1 VRAARG
7 PGKSHAGGGKDGI
20 SPPAR
25 DTEGREGWLG
35 GRSACPQEHAISD
48 PQTSQR
54 TPSPG
59 PSPATALRAASGTDG
74 VVGFRGVLGI
84 KSFRK
89 LWIALSLSS
98 FGDWL
103 GFLAQTSLATS
114 LATSH
119 TFLAKNFS
127 VGIVVF
133 VRLLPAVTLAPLAG
147 ALADR
152 LDRRMT
158 MVIADIGRFSLYVS
172 IPLVHTLW
180 WLFAA
185 TFLIE
190 TLSLFWIPAKEAT
203 VPNLVPR
210 ERLERANQLS
220 LLTTYGSAPV
230 AGGVFAVLGFL
241 TGILASRWPF
251 FTTNQVDLAL
261 YFNASTFLVSAATI
275 FTLHEV
281 SHQGGRRDRAVD
293 ASAGDDHAA
302 RPGVIASIIDGWQ
315 FVGQTKVVRGL
326 VIGMLGAFAA
336 AGVVVGLAKLYV
348 ADLGGGDPGYGLLFG
363 SVFVGLAAGMFLGPR
378 FLGQLSRRRLFA
390 IAITAAGLVLAVTAI
405 IHNLVLVVFGA
416 TLMGACS
423 GVAWVT
429 GYTLLGL
436 EVEDSK
442 RGRTWATLQ
451 SMMQVTLLLMV
462 VAGPFISGAIGLH
475 TLHFQNIVL
484 RADGP
489 SLTLLGAGAI
499 AFVVGIIAYRQ
510 MDDRDVPLW
519 RDLGAALRGHH
530 PLTGRGVTTGFFLA
544 FEGGEGAGKSTQ
556 TRLLADWFAARGYE
570 VVVTREP
577 GATPVGQR
585 LRQLLLDP
593 DTGELSPRAEAL
605 LYASDRAEHVA
616 SVIRPA
622 LARGAVVITDR
633 YVDSSLAYQGA
644 GRDLSMG
651 EVERLSSF
659 ATSGLKPDVTV
670 LLDLR
675 VEDGLARAVSRDDGP
690 DRLEAESLEF
700 HQRVRDAFRELAN
713 TAPDR
718 YLVVDAS
725 LPPDVIH
732 RLIVR
737 RLEPVVPPASSTVQL
752 TAPIKIGRK

>member
-1 VRAARG
+1 MPTA
-7 PGKSHAGGGKDGI
+7 
-20 SPPAR
+20 
-25 DTEGREGWLG
+25 
-35 GRSACPQEHAISD
+35 
-48 PQTSQR
+48 
-54 TPSPG
+54 TPV
-59 PSPATALRAASGTDG
+59 PAT
-74 VVGFRGVLGI
+74 VMGFRGVLQI
-84 KSFRK
+84 KAFRK

-114 LATSH
+114 LAVGH

-127 VGIVVF
+127 VGVVVF

-152 LDRRMT
+152 LDRRRT

-172 IPLVHTLW
+172 IPLVHNLA

-210 ERLERANQLS
+210 ERLEQANQLS
-220 LLTTYGSAPV
+220 LLTTYGSAPI
-230 AGGVFAVLGFL
+230 AGGVFALLGFL
-241 TGILASRWPF
+241 TGILARGIPF
-251 FTTNQVDLAL
+251 CTTNQADLAL
-261 YFNASTFLVSAATI
+261 YFDASTFLVSAATI
-275 FTLHEV
+275 FTLREI
-281 SHQGGRRDRAVD
+281 SHQGGRRKALGADGSGGPAYVQHPSVVR
-293 ASAGDDHAA
+293 
-302 RPGVIASIIDGWQ
+302 SIIDGWQ
-315 FVGQTKVVRGL
+315 FIGQTKVVRGL
-326 VIGMLGAFAA
+326 VLGMLGAFAA
-336 AGVVVGLAKLYV
+336 AGVVVGLAKIYV

-363 SVFVGLAAGMFLGPR
+363 SVFVGLAAGMFLGPK
-378 FLGQLSRRRLFA
+378 FLGQLSRHRLFA
-390 IAITAAGLVLAVTAI
+390 MSITAAGLVLAATAI
-405 IHNLVLVVFGA
+405 VHNLVLVVFGA

-436 EVEDSK
+436 EVEDEK

-475 TLHFQNIVL
+475 TVHFESIVL

-489 SLTLLGAGAI
+489 SLTLLGAGLI
-499 AFVVGIIAYRQ
+499 AFTVGIVAYRQ

-519 RDLGAALRGHH
+519 RDVAAALRGRH
-530 PLTGRGVTTGFFLA
+530 PLTGRGVATGYFLA

-556 TRLLADWFAARGYE
+556 AKLLCRWLEERGYE

-577 GATPVGQR
+577 GATRMGRR
-585 LRQLLLDP
+585 LREMLLDP
-593 DTGELSPRAEAL
+593 ATGELSPRAEAL
-605 LYASDRAEHVA
+605 LYAADRAEHVET
-616 SVIRPA
+616 VIRPA
-622 LARGAVVITDR
+622 LARGAVVVSDR

-644 GRDLSMG
+644 GRDVPTGDVEQLSQ
-651 EVERLSSF
+651 F
-659 ATSGLKPDVTV
+659 ATSGLRPDLTV
-670 LLDLR
+670 LLD
-675 VEDGLARAVSRDDGP
+675 VGVSEGLARTARRDTSP
-690 DRLEAESLEF
+690 DRLEAEGSDF
-700 HQRVRDAFRELAN
+700 HERVRAAFRQLAD
-713 TAPDR
+713 TDPGR

-725 LPPDVIH
+725 MSADLIHSMVLRRIAGELP
-732 RLIVR
+732 
-737 RLEPVVPPASSTVQL
+737 EPSGEAASVSLDDRAEANT
-752 TAPIKIGRK
+752 T

>member
-1 VRAARG
+1 M
-7 PGKSHAGGGKDGI
+7 
-20 SPPAR
+20 
-25 DTEGREGWLG
+25 L
-35 GRSACPQEHAISD
+35 AI
-48 PQTSQR
+48 R
-54 TPSPG
+54 
-59 PSPATALRAASGTDG
+59 
-74 VVGFRGVLGI
+74 
-84 KSFRK
+84 SFRK

-103 GFLAQTSLATS
+103 GFLAQTALAASLAVGHTY
-114 LATSH
+114 LAQ
-119 TFLAKNFS
+119 NFS
-127 VGIVVF
+127 VGVVVF
-133 VRLLPAVTLAPLAG
+133 VRLLPAVLLAPLAG

-152 LDRRMT
+152 LDRRLT

-210 ERLERANQLS
+210 ERLEQANQLS

-230 AGGVFAVLGFL
+230 AALVFSLLSLFTGV
-241 TGILASRWPF
+241 LARAIPF
-251 FTTNQVDLAL
+251 FTTNKVDLAL
-261 YFNASTFLVSAATI
+261 YFDASTFLVSAATI
-275 FTLHEV
+275 FTLREV
-281 SHQGGRRDRAVD
+281 SRQGGRRGA
-293 ASAGDDHAA
+293 AAEHAA
-302 RPGVIASIIDGWQ
+302 SQHPGVLRSIVEGWR
-315 FVGQTKVVRGL
+315 FIGQTKVVRGL

-336 AGVVVGLAKLYV
+336 AGVVVGLAKIYV
-348 ADLGGGDPGYGLLFG
+348 RDLGGGDPAYGALFG
-363 SVFVGLAAGMFLGPR
+363 SVFVGLAGGMFLGPR
-378 FLGQLSRRRLFA
+378 FLSLLSRRRLFA
-390 IAITAAGLVLAVTAI
+390 ASIAAAGVVLCLTAI
-405 IHNLVLVVFGA
+405 VHNLVLVVIGA
-416 TLMGACS
+416 ALMGACS

-451 SMMQVTLLLMV
+451 SMMQVDLLLMV
-462 VAGPFISGAIGLH
+462 AAGPFISGAIGQH
-475 TLHFQNIVL
+475 TYTFKDIVL
-484 RADGP
+484 IGNG
-489 SLTLLGAGAI
+489 STFTLLGAGLI

-519 RDLGAALRGHH
+519 RDVFDALRGWH
-530 PLTGRGVTTGFFLA
+530 PLTGRGVSTGFFLS

-556 TRLLADWFAARGYE
+556 TRMLADWFAERGYE

-577 GATPVGQR
+577 GATPIGQR

-593 DTGELSPRAEAL
+593 DTGALSPRAEAL
-605 LYASDRAEHVA
+605 LYAADRAEHVA

-644 GRDLSMG
+644 GRDLSTG

-659 ATSGLKPDVTV
+659 ATSGLRPDLTV

-675 VEDGLARAVSRDDGP
+675 VEDGLARTTLRDTSP
-690 DRLEAESLEF
+690 DRLEQESLEF

-718 YLVVDAS
+718 YLVVDGS
-725 LPPDVIH
+725 L
-732 RLIVR
+732 VR
-737 RLEPVVPPASSTVQL
+737 
-752 TAPIKIGRK
+752 